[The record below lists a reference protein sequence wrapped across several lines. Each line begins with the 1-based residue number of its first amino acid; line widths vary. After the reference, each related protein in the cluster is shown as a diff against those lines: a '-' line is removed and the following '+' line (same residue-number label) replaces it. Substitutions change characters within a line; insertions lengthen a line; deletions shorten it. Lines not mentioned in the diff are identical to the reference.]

1 MSDELKFNHFHTK
14 KIAIN
19 IFQGRQHMN
28 LIKFLIQIQI
38 VMFRRGHPG
47 TPIDPAPVLLSGI
60 LCSTS
65 HLNVD
70 PQKVEQ
76 FKVDRQHW

>member
-1 MSDELKFNHFHTK
+1 MPHVLKLDHFYTK

-60 LCSTS
+60 SCPTS
-65 HLNVD
+65 HARFATNGL
-70 PQKVEQ
+70 
-76 FKVDRQHW
+76 RS